1 MLSVSG
7 RPRSLPEVSPAPLG
21 TARQGR
27 VGHRGA
33 PRTLTS
39 TLFFKNS
46 SEAAVLTGAACFPCR
61 AWGRREVGGR
71 GSQTRGDERQGPG
84 RGQGRRRPLTFFTDS
99 EMFSRI
105 RSFTSRGSMAPPPP
119 PRRRFPRRA
128 PGAAANRCRRP
139 CGDSVVPAAG
149 PGARR
154 PRFAS
159 PGPRS
164 AAASRARSRE
174 GDADCARRQEL
185 MSGGAAPAPA
195 GRDGR
200 DRAGPPP
207 PSPGPAETCELRDSG
222 SRRPGDLETRGP
234 RRDHTD
240 PGPHRAGIT

>member
-1 MLSVSG
+1 MA
-7 RPRSLPEVSPAPLG
+7 RDPR
-21 TARQGR
+21 
-27 VGHRGA
+27 HRGDPA
-33 PRTLTS
+33 
-39 TLFFKNS
+39 
-46 SEAAVLTGAACFPCR
+46 G
-61 AWGRREVGGR
+61 
-71 GSQTRGDERQGPG
+71 ERQGPE
-84 RGQGRRRPLTFFTDS
+84 RGPGRRRPLTFFTDS

-159 PGPRS
+159 PGPHS
-164 AAASRARSRE
+164 AAAASRARSRE
-174 GDADCARRQEL
+174 GDAGCARRQEL

-195 GRDGR
+195 GRDGG

-207 PSPGPAETCELRDSG
+207 LSPGPAETCVLWDSG

-234 RRDHTD
+234 RRDHTTRITQTRD
-240 PGPHRAGIT
+240 LIEPASHRPGDS